1 MGLNGGIPLPGGM
14 ARQGMM
20 AMKHKNNQALFDYWN
35 AIRAG
40 RPAPRRAEIEPGDI
54 RRILP
59 YVFILERK
67 DRDTCR
73 FRLAGTGLCRT
84 YGMEFRGHNLL
95 SMWSDDCAENLK
107 QALDDVSTN
116 ATVSV
121 VEYTAATNDGHE
133 ATFEMIL
140 LPLAHEDGTITR
152 VLGAAVPVD
161 QFAWI
166 GDRLLARQWIDRL
179 RRLDPERMPKHGL
192 AAENVARRIL
202 AEKPPVAIS
211 SIASHASRKPPLRG
225 ERSYLRLVKT
235 ATPAG
240 NEERG

>member
-1 MGLNGGIPLPGGM
+1 
-14 ARQGMM
+14 
-20 AMKHKNNQALFDYWN
+20 
-35 AIRAG
+35 
-40 RPAPRRAEIEPGDI
+40 
-54 RRILP
+54 
-59 YVFILERK
+59 
-67 DRDTCR
+67 
-73 FRLAGTGLCRT
+73 
-84 YGMEFRGHNLL
+84 MEFRGHNLL

-107 QALDDVSTN
+107 QALDDVATN

-161 QFAWI
+161 QFGWI

-179 RRLDPERMPKHGL
+179 RRLDPERMPKS
-192 AAENVARRIL
+192 ARPAEAVARRIL
-202 AEKPPVAIS
+202 AEKPPVAIATL
-211 SIASHASRKPPLRG
+211 ASHSIRKPPLRG
-225 ERSYLRLVKT
+225 ERSYLRLVKG
-235 ATPAG
+235 ALSG

>member
-1 MGLNGGIPLPGGM
+1 
-14 ARQGMM
+14 M

-40 RPAPRRAEIEPGDI
+40 RPAPRRGEIEPGDI

-67 DRDTCR
+67 DRDTWR

-95 SMWSDDCAENLK
+95 TMWPDECAENLK
-107 QALDDVSTN
+107 QALDHVTMN

-121 VEYTAATNDGHE
+121 VEYTAATNDGRE

-140 LPLAHEDGTITR
+140 LPLAHEDGSMTR

-161 QFAWI
+161 NFAWI

-179 RRLDPERMPKHGL
+179 RRLDPERMPKTPRP
-192 AAENVARRIL
+192 AEAIARRIL
-202 AEKPPVAIS
+202 AEKPPVAIA
-211 SIASHASRKPPLRG
+211 SIASHASRKPPLRS

-235 ATPAG
+235 TPAT
-240 NEERG
+240 EERG

>member
-1 MGLNGGIPLPGGM
+1 
-14 ARQGMM
+14 M

-40 RPAPRRAEIEPGDI
+40 RPAPRRGEIEPGDI

-67 DRDTCR
+67 DRDTYR
-73 FRLAGTGLCRT
+73 FRLAGTGLCST
-84 YGMEFRGHNLL
+84 YGMEFRGHNML

-107 QALDDVSTN
+107 EALDDVATN

-121 VEYTAATNDGHE
+121 VEYTAATNDGRE
-133 ATFEMIL
+133 VTFEMIL
-140 LPLAHEDGTITR
+140 LPLAHEDGSMTR

-179 RRLDPERMPKHGL
+179 RRLDPERMPK
-192 AAENVARRIL
+192 APRPAEVIARRIL
-202 AEKPPVAIS
+202 AERPPVAVA
-211 SIASHASRKPPLRG
+211 SIASHASRKPPLRS

-235 ATPAG
+235 TPAAR
-240 NEERG
+240 EDRG

>member
-1 MGLNGGIPLPGGM
+1 MVMN
-14 ARQGMM
+14 
-20 AMKHKNNQALFDYWN
+20 HKNNQALFDYWN

-40 RPAPRRAEIEPGDI
+40 RPAPRRGEIEPGDI

-67 DRDTCR
+67 DRDNWR

-95 SMWSDDCAENLK
+95 SMWPDECAENLK
-107 QALDDVSTN
+107 EALDHVTMN

-121 VEYTAATNDGHE
+121 VEYTAATNDGRE
-133 ATFEMIL
+133 VSFEMIL
-140 LPLAHEDGTITR
+140 LPLAHEDGSMTR

-161 QFAWI
+161 NHAWI

-179 RRLDPERMPKHGL
+179 RRLDPERMPKTPRP
-192 AAENVARRIL
+192 AEAIARRIL
-202 AEKPPVAIS
+202 AEKPPVAIA
-211 SIASHASRKPPLRG
+211 SIASHAARRPPLRS

-235 ATPAG
+235 TVAT
-240 NEERG
+240 EERG